1 LHAVLLVKVQAPS
14 LLLIVCKWT
23 LLAKAG
29 CGVLP
34 VWQNLLLGANCQV
47 LLSTECVDW
56 SSYLALE
63 DLKAF

>member
-1 LHAVLLVKVQAPS
+1 
-14 LLLIVCKWT
+14 
-23 LLAKAG
+23 
-29 CGVLP
+29 VLP

-63 DLKAF
+63 IFHSSSCNCKGASPTASAFRAMSSFSD